1 MTDTR
6 QERVSAGRDK
16 FLMVA
21 DALQENAG
29 VTADAILSAGIFVL
43 LSVLDDR
50 ALTADRLREI
60 ADGVQNEVIN

>member
-1 MTDTR
+1 MTDDR

-21 DALQENAG
+21 DALQENG
-29 VTADAILSAGIFVL
+29 GITADAILSAGIFVL

-50 ALTADRLREI
+50 MLAADRLREI
-60 ADGVQNEVIN
+60 DDGVENEVLQ